1 MRYPNTEH
9 YTSILHNLKFSTM
22 SCGFF
27 FFLMHFHC
35 VFFFCPWCRTQSES
49 WNMSWKM
56 LNMTWA
62 VMWGSTRTFSMSKWH
77 WMLKFIPTGTSLIT
91 VFWLYSINRFTVDL
105 IANSQDQQ
113 SLHNRSEKKIIISF
127 IIICLCIFSRF
138 QFLILSVV
146 LQMFIQ
152 LKYFFSIPLQ
162 CKLQF
167 FYLYLEGLVLICHCR
182 SLLAA
187 QSLCDIQN

>member
-1 MRYPNTEH
+1 
-9 YTSILHNLKFSTM
+9 
-22 SCGFF
+22 
-27 FFLMHFHC
+27 MHFHC

-127 IIICLCIFSRF
+127 IIICSCIFSRF